1 MASDYAV
8 LAPVYDAIGYA
19 DYARR
24 ITPRLMD
31 YAQRID
37 WLGRRIVVLGCGTGG
52 SIEYL
57 SQYPYNITG
66 VDQSPEMLDI
76 ARRKLDTPGVS
87 LKWLQQDI
95 RENGGQITT
104 ADLVLALNVIN
115 DLNSLRD
122 LEAVFVNAQH
132 ILDSG
137 KLFIFDMMTVQ
148 GLAEHGS
155 GRFEMVHDDPAQLT
169 VFAKHD
175 FDYER
180 QTLTTN
186 TIVFQRHDNGWER
199 KDARGVLR
207 GFPVQAV
214 ATLLQRNGFQTRAI
228 LNTQFETYDPATSRA
243 DRVIFVAEKQQARS

>member
-1 MASDYAV
+1 MSSDYAV

-24 ITPRLMD
+24 ITSKLMD
-31 YAQRID
+31 YAQQID

-66 VDQSPEMLDI
+66 VDHSAEMLEV

-95 RENGGQITT
+95 RESGSQIST

-122 LEAVFVNAQH
+122 LEAVFVNAQR
-132 ILDSG
+132 ILESS
-137 KLFIFDMMTVQ
+137 KLFLFDMVTVQ
-148 GLAEHGS
+148 GLAEQGS
-155 GRFEMVHDDPAQLT
+155 GRFEMVHDDTAQLA
-169 VFAKHD
+169 VFAQHD

-186 TIVFQRHDNGWER
+186 TIVFQRNSNGWER
-199 KDARGVLR
+199 KDARGILR

-214 ATLLQRNGFQTRAI
+214 ATLLQRNGFQIRAI

-243 DRVIFVAEKQQARS
+243 DRVIFAAEKQ

>member
-1 MASDYAV
+1 MSSDYAV

-24 ITPRLMD
+24 MTPKLMD

-57 SQYPYNITG
+57 SQYPYNVTG
-66 VDQSPEMLDI
+66 VDQSPEMLEV

-87 LKWLQQDI
+87 LKWVQQDI
-95 RENGGQITT
+95 RESGNQIAT

-122 LEAVFVNAQH
+122 LEAVFANTRR
-132 ILDSG
+132 ILEAG

-148 GLAEHGS
+148 GLAEHGL
-155 GRFEMVHDDPAQLT
+155 GRFEMVHDDSAQLT

-186 TIVFQRHDNGWER
+186 TIVFQRNTNGWER
-199 KDARGVLR
+199 KDARGILR
-207 GFPVQAV
+207 SFPVQAV
-214 ATLLQRNGFQTRAI
+214 ATLLQRNGFQIRAI
-228 LNTQFETYDPATSRA
+228 MNTQFETYDPAISRA
-243 DRVIFVAEKQQARS
+243 DRVIFSAEKQ